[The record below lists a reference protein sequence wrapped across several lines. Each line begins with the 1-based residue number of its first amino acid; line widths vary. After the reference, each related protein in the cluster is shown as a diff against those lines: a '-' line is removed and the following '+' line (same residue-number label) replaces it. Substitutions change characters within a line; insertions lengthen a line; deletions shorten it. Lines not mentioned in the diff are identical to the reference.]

1 VFANTY
7 TDLTTR
13 CTSSDVGVAR
23 DAFWK
28 LDLGS
33 DKRYL
38 EILQGAIVEH
48 TVQQLRAAP
57 WVLSLAPF
65 YTRA

>member
-1 VFANTY
+1 M
-7 TDLTTR
+7 
-13 CTSSDVGVAR
+13 SSDVGVAR

-38 EILQGAIVEH
+38 EILQGAVVEH

-57 WVLSLAPF
+57 WVLSV
-65 YTRA
+65 